1 MASWTDIKANWSAG
15 WKELH
20 RRAMG
25 QLGRAIE
32 RDPGSFR
39 PHVEATLADVRASS
53 AHLQRIQ
60 AMLPRIQDPQ
70 HSARVARAFA
80 VMMQR
85 YHTLAAGLYADA
97 EQSNNQRDSAQPSE
111 VSGVIVPLLVIGG
124 IVFGVAAIA
133 WAVASREHAKNLREQ
148 TALAD
153 HELAA
158 RVEASKEGRTL
169 QDTTLPEQPTSAP
182 LLNTSAAGATGSK
195 VGLML
200 LGGLAIAAAVL
211 AAPTLLKR

>member
-1 MASWTDIKANWSAG
+1 MASWTDIKMRWSAG
-15 WKELH
+15 WKALH
-20 RRAMG
+20 RRAMDK
-25 QLGRAIE
+25 LGRSIQ
-32 RDPGSFR
+32 RDPESFR
-39 PHVEATLADVRASS
+39 PQVEAALADLQASW
-53 AHLQRIQ
+53 AHLRRIQ
-60 AMLPRIQDPQ
+60 AMLSRIQDPQ
-70 HSARVARAFA
+70 LRARTARAFA
-80 VMMQR
+80 AMMQR

-97 EQSNNQRDSAQPSE
+97 EQSQRAE
-111 VSGVIVPLLVIGG
+111 VSGAVVPLLIIGG
-124 IVFGVAAIA
+124 ILFGVAAIA

-169 QDTTLPEQPTSAP
+169 QDTTLPEQPAAAP
-182 LLNTSAAGATGSK
+182 LLGAGTTGAAGSK

-200 LGGLAIAAAVL
+200 LGGLAIAAAAL